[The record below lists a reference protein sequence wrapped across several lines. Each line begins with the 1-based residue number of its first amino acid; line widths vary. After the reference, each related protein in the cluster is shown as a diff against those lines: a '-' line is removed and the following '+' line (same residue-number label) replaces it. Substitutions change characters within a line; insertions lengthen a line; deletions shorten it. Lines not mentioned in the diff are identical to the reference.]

1 MKLWDFLRDEFDTP
15 IIRVVII
22 ASLSGFSNALLLVF
36 INFAAHHGSNVQLF
50 VLFTVAILLY
60 IFTQKYI
67 LSISAVEVERVI
79 ERIRTRLA
87 DKIRKS
93 DLLSLEHLGRSLI
106 YASVNRETQ
115 TLSQATAPIIIAC
128 QGGVLLFFSLFYIYN
143 LSHIAFVL
151 TLIILAVAIFIH
163 FGRHKELMAQLQN
176 SMNKEN
182 EFFEILTHL
191 LDGFKEVKLNE
202 KRSADLFD
210 HLRKIA
216 ESVADSKTRT
226 GAQFAAYYI
235 FTQTTFYLLIATI
248 VFILPELSKAYSEPI
263 PQVTAAILFITGPVS
278 SVVGAAPAF
287 SNANL
292 AIQNI
297 EQLEKTLDR
306 VQREAQGREGGR
318 TADLSNFRR
327 ITLDHVLFHYEDKE
341 KRPLFT
347 IGPIDLQID
356 RGEIIFIVGG
366 NGSGKST
373 FLKILTGLY
382 YPVSGRISVDDEEL
396 EGLYHGSYRDLFSAI
411 FADYHLFD
419 RLYGLEGVEKGR
431 VQELLKLMGL
441 ESKTGLVDGRFENQ
455 ELSTGQMKRL
465 ALIVSLLEDKPIYI
479 FDEWAAE
486 QDSSFREFFY
496 NELLKDLKARG
507 KTIIAASHDDRY
519 FHVADRVLKMEY
531 GQFVG

>member
-1 MKLWDFLRDEFDTP
+1 MKLWGFLRKEFDTP
-15 IIRVVII
+15 IIHVVII
-22 ASLSGFSNALLLVF
+22 ASVAGLSNALLLVF
-36 INFAAHHGSNVQLF
+36 INSAAHEGPNVRLF
-50 VLFTVAILLY
+50 LFFTVAILLY

-67 LSISAVEVERVI
+67 LSISAVEVERVV

-93 DLLSLEHLGRSLI
+93 DLLSLEHLGRSQV

-128 QGGVLLFFSLFYIYN
+128 QGGIFLFFSLFYMFT
-143 LSHIAFVL
+143 LSRIAFVL
-151 TLIILAVAIFIH
+151 TLIILGVAIFIH
-163 FGRHKELMAQLQN
+163 FGRHRELMAQLQR
-176 SMNKEN
+176 SMDREN
-182 EFFEILTHL
+182 YFFEILTHL

-202 KRSADLFD
+202 KRSTDLFD

-216 ESVADSKTRT
+216 ESVADSKTKT
-226 GAQFAAYYI
+226 GAQFASYYI
-235 FTQTTFYLLIATI
+235 FTQTTFYLLIATM
-248 VFILPELSKAYSEPI
+248 VFILPEWSEAYSER
-263 PQVTAAILFITGPVS
+263 VTEITATILFIIGPVS
-278 SVVGAAPAF
+278 GVVGAVPVF

-297 EQLEKTLDR
+297 EQLEETLDR
-306 VQREAQGREGGR
+306 VQREAEGREGGQR
-318 TADLSNFRR
+318 ADLSNFRR
-327 ITLDHVLFHYEDKE
+327 ITFDHVLFHYKDKE
-341 KRPLFT
+341 GHPLFT

-366 NGSGKST
+366 NGCGKST
-373 FLKILTGLY
+373 FLKLLTGLY
-382 YPVSGRISVDDEEL
+382 YPVSGRISVDDAEL

-419 RLYGLEGVEKGR
+419 RLYGLADVEKGR

-441 ESKTGLVDGRFENQ
+441 ENKTGLVDGRFENQ

-465 ALIVSLLEDKPIYI
+465 ALIVSLLEDKPIYV